1 MRVCDPSEG
10 AVGNSCPWQVCRENS
25 GTGGT
30 EMIFIAMRTNWR
42 LMELLMELCSKGR

>member
-1 MRVCDPSEG
+1 MTPARGRWATAAPG
-10 AVGNSCPWQVCRENS
+10 KFAGRTAVP
-25 GTGGT
+25 GGT